1 MAEGGHSLQRTV
13 GRRLADGL
21 AGWGAELGRAL
32 AAPRLRVR
40 WLLLRLLGLTLLIAS
55 ASLWTQVIALSGAR
69 GVVPFAEVL
78 EGYARQFGPLERLW
92 QAPTLCW
99 LWDGDGMLHLLCA
112 GGVLAGVLCV
122 LNLAPRAAL
131 AVGAVAYLSLASV
144 CAPWLNFQWDALLI
158 ESLVL
163 GALLAPRG
171 VRPGL
176 GAQQPPARAVVF
188 LLLFLVFRLHFESGV
203 VKLTSGDAVWRGLRA
218 LEFHYETQPL
228 PSFVSAW
235 VHGLP
240 GWLHRACCAV
250 MFVIELGAPLLL
262 LAPWRRVRLG
272 AVAGLLLLQ
281 VVIAATGNFAYFNL
295 LTLVLVLIGLDDR
308 VVPGVR
314 WGRAD
319 IGSTSTST
327 STTPGWGLRARLL
340 AAFTTLVV
348 CIGVMQLAV
357 ACWPRGTPRA
367 VRKVLRLAAPP
378 MAINSYGLFRWM
390 TTTRDEIIIE
400 GSDDG
405 LRWLPYQLPAK
416 PGDLGRAPPLVAPHQ
431 PRLDWQLWFAAL
443 GECGDDGQNHWVP
456 ALLQRM
462 LEHRRPV
469 LALFARVPF
478 PNRPP
483 QYLRTLRYRYRFT
496 TPAQRDVTGTW
507 WRRELLGQFCPVVT
521 LVNGRLVAVD
531 LGGASSD

>member
-1 MAEGGHSLQRTV
+1 MAEGAHSLHAGSATP
-13 GRRLADGL
+13 GRRLVAL
-21 AGWGAELGRAL
+21 TGWGAEVLRSL

-40 WLLLRLLGLTLLIAS
+40 WLVLRLLGLTLLIAS

-78 EGYARQFGPLERLW
+78 EGYARQFGPVERLW

-99 LWDGDGMLHLLCA
+99 LWDGDGMLHVLCA

-122 LNLAPRAAL
+122 VNLAPRAAL
-131 AVGAVAYLSLASV
+131 AVGAVSYLSLASV
-144 CAPWLNFQWDALLI
+144 CEPWLNFQWDALLI

-176 GAQQPPARAVVF
+176 GEAQPPARAVVF

-203 VKLTSGDAVWRGLRA
+203 VKLTSGDAVWRELRA

-250 MFVIELGAPLLL
+250 MFVIELAAPLLL
-262 LAPWRRVRLG
+262 FAPWRRVRLG
-272 AVAGLLLLQ
+272 AVAGLALLQ
-281 VVIAATGNFAYFNL
+281 LVIGATGNFAYFNL

-308 VVPGVR
+308 VVPGVS

-319 IGSTSTST
+319 LLGPSTSTST
-327 STTPGWGLRARLL
+327 STSTSASTGWGPRARLL

-348 CIGVMQLAV
+348 CIGALQLWV
-357 ACWPRGTPRA
+357 ALSPRGTPRA
-367 VRKVLRLAAPP
+367 VRKVLRLTGPP
-378 MAINSYGLFRWM
+378 MVINSYGLFRWM

-405 LRWLPYQLPAK
+405 QRWLPYELPAK

-443 GECGDDGQNHWVP
+443 GDCQDGQNHWVP
-456 ALLQRM
+456 ALLQRI
-462 LEHRRPV
+462 LEQRRPV
-469 LALFARVPF
+469 LALLSRVPF

-483 QYLRTLRYRYRFT
+483 RYLRTLRYRYHFT
-496 TPAQRDVTGTW
+496 TGAQRDVTGHW
-507 WRRELLGQFCPVVT
+507 WRRELLGPYCPTVT
-521 LVNGRLVAVD
+521 LLGGRLAAVD
-531 LGGASSD
+531 